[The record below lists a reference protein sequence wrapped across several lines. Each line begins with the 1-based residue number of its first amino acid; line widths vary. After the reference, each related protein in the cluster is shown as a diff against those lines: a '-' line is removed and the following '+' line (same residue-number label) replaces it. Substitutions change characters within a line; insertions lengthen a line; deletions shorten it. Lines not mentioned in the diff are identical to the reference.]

1 MVQIE
6 YAINYKQITVKVS
19 DGSIISGK
27 INIMNYPRLSHYMKS
42 ENDKFITILSDEE
55 EGTPHK
61 ITIINREHVVL
72 ADTWD

>member
-27 INIMNYPRLSHYMKS
+27 INIMSYPRLSHYMKS
-42 ENDKFITILSDEE
+42 ENDKFITILSEE
-55 EGTPHK
+55 IEGVPQK
-61 ITIINREHVVL
+61 ITIINREHIVL
-72 ADTWD
+72 AETLD